1 MDLFERERMLKKRPP
16 GYLPL
21 FDDATLADEP
31 VTQDA
36 VTPYERDSVL
46 RQAGELAGGTV
57 ARVADTLSAP
67 GDYLRGVLAGTP
79 GERVGGRDLLKAYG
93 IVPQEDNWGSF
104 AAGLVTDVVTDPL
117 SFISG
122 PAKSLTSAGKAA
134 KAAGLLDNAAT
145 VATKKAISSGD
156 VAAGNI
162 PGVAK
167 RTLEAL
173 KKGDT
178 RTLSTLDPSVT
189 GRPLYGARTAQRAVT
204 LDDLIQYADDPAAAE
219 EAARRFLGDGFD
231 AARGETLSKSF
242 GLGMPLG
249 DAQYSFDLLGKDFG
263 DKYADVLDT
272 AGQAMRWSAPGRYTA
287 ALFSNR
293 VGGAVDPEEQLTN
306 IANFEARRKAGAVAK
321 SADAYNRTQLY
332 RSAPGAFT
340 EEGNRVMGRLMETP
354 QELWTAEDLQW
365 LADNPG
371 AENYI
376 AGWKNIR
383 EEALARSRKAGLSD
397 AEAID
402 AYGNEYLPRRA
413 EAALDM
419 QAKRDKKLGDAL
431 SAFTGDM
438 LRRTDAFQ
446 LPGGRDT
453 IMKLSQDPFLAGA
466 KRAAGN
472 DEEAAQYI
480 ISELTPLIQPGQPPI
495 TRSQAL
501 KVARTLNELPD
512 EVVQTAPLF
521 GQHPVESIG
530 SYLTGRAEAEATM
543 NTMHD
548 SLATFAINE
557 PYAEGSRRISM
568 KTALERIGSRSYDEG
583 AVGGAQQIRERLGNI
598 WGVDPDTIELS
609 QISVPEDAVNRLV
622 RARDAY
628 STGEAASG
636 LLKALDHYTAAW
648 RGGIL
653 LWPSRATRDLF
664 SGAVSNWLEGAFEP
678 QAVSAARA
686 LMSDGADSPVFQKWL
701 RSQSKYAGD
710 DGVAQFMGDL
720 AGTDLIQGATGFEHG
735 ASTIGKRALDPVIG
749 ATPVNVQSIL
759 SELGPQQ
766 GRSWGQFAN
775 DFGTWRSKLQ
785 PLVETKN
792 PLMRASEKLNSLTDG
807 INRISGYMSLIGQ
820 GFDPQAAA
828 AAMKRV
834 HTDASTLSQFE
845 RTILKTFL
853 PWYTYQ
859 SRIFREVVKQLV
871 ERPGGRFG
879 QMMMAA
885 ENAQESNDEQ
895 YMSPD
900 LRARLAIPV
909 PEMLGGRPAPGTQR
923 YWVPGG
929 VLPGFDQINMLG
941 MPARFDSPGTYGN
954 AGVATARQVA
964 MQLNPLM
971 RVGLETVFDKDLFTD
986 RPAGEAT
993 STLEAVGRNLSGDRS
1008 FELPTIVEKPLE
1020 NLPFI
1025 QRPLYVARS
1034 LTDLRGDAPL
1044 WSRAIKTG
1052 VNMFTGTH
1060 IKDKSQEESV
1070 AAAVRDIENS
1080 IDPYTREFKQV
1091 YIPKDMEPDVPEWAL
1106 RRQAVARALGRER
1119 RELRKPRSEQGKRK
1133 KKRTSDTVVPS
1144 LFD

>member
-1 MDLFERERMLKKRPP
+1 MSLYDMPRLTKRPA

-21 FDDATLADEP
+21 FDEASLADEP
-31 VTQDA
+31 VSEQD
-36 VTPYERDSVL
+36 VTASERDSVL

-57 ARVADTLSAP
+57 ARVADTISAP
-67 GDYLRGVLAGTP
+67 GDYLRGALAGTP
-79 GERVGGRDLLKAYG
+79 GERVGGRDLLRAYG
-93 IVPQEDNWGSF
+93 LASEDDNWGNF
-104 AAGLVTDVVTDPL
+104 IAGLATDVVTDPL
-117 SFISG
+117 SYIAG
-122 PAKSLTSAGKAA
+122 PAKAYTAAGQAA

-145 VATKKAISSGD
+145 VATKKAIASGD

-167 RTLEAL
+167 RTLDAL
-173 KKGDT
+173 RKGDN
-178 RTLSTLDPSVT
+178 RTLSTFDPAVT
-189 GRPLYGARTAQRAVT
+189 GRPLYGARTAQRNVT
-204 LDDLIQYADDPAAAE
+204 LDDLINYADDPKAAE
-219 EAARRFLGDGFD
+219 EAARRFLGDRFD
-231 AARGETLSKSF
+231 EVRGDTLSKSF
-242 GLGMPLG
+242 GIGMPLG
-249 DAQYSFDLLGKDFG
+249 DAQYSFDLLGKGFG

-306 IANFEARRKAGAVAK
+306 IANFEARRKAGSIAK
-321 SADAYNRTQLY
+321 SADAFNRTKLY
-332 RSAPGAFT
+332 ETTPDAFT
-340 EEGNRVMGRLMETP
+340 EEGNRIMGRLIETP
-354 QELWTAEDLQW
+354 QEAWSPEDAAW
-365 LADNPG
+365 LAARPG

-383 EEALARSRKAGLSD
+383 EEALARSRRAGLSD
-397 AEAID
+397 AEAVD
-402 AYGNEYLPRRA
+402 KFGMEYLPRKA

-419 QAKRDKKLGDAL
+419 QAKRDKKLGEAL
-431 SAFTGDM
+431 SVFTGDM

-466 KRAAGN
+466 KRGAGS

-480 ISELTPLIQPGQPPI
+480 IRELTPMIRPGQPPI
-495 TRSQAL
+495 TRSQAM
-501 KVARTLNELPD
+501 KVARTLNELPE
-512 EVVQTAPLF
+512 EVVKSSPLF

-530 SYLTGRAEAEATM
+530 SYLTGRAQAEATM
-543 NTMHD
+543 GTLHD
-548 SLATFAINE
+548 SLATFAVNE
-557 PYAEGSRRISM
+557 PYSEGSRRISM

-583 AVGGAQQIRERLGNI
+583 AVGGSQQIRERLGKL

-622 RARDAY
+622 RSRDVY

-636 LLKALDHYTAAW
+636 LLNALDHYTAAW

-686 LMSDGADSPVFQKWL
+686 LLSDGPQSATFQKWL
-701 RSQSKYAGD
+701 RSQSRYAGD
-710 DGVAQFMGDL
+710 DGVAQFMADI
-720 AGTDLIQGATGFEHG
+720 AGTDLIQGATGFEYG
-735 ASTIGKRALDPVIG
+735 ASTVGKRALDPVIG
-749 ATPVNVQSIL
+749 ANPVSVRSVLDELTPQS
-759 SELGPQQ
+759 
-766 GRSWGQFAN
+766 GRTWGQFAQ
-775 DFGTWRSKLQ
+775 DFATWRSKLR
-785 PLVETKN
+785 PLAETKN
-792 PLMRASEKLNSLTDG
+792 PMMRASEKLNNLTDG
-807 INRISGYMSLIGQ
+807 INRISGFMSLIGQ

-834 HTDASTLSQFE
+834 HTDANTLSDFE
-845 RTILKTFL
+845 RNIVKSFL

-885 ENAQESNDEQ
+885 ENAQESNDDQ

-900 LRARLAIPV
+900 LRARLALPV

-954 AGVATARQVA
+954 AGVETARQVA

-993 STLEAVGRNLSGDRS
+993 STLEAVGRNMTGDRS

-1044 WSRAIKTG
+1044 WSRGLKTG
-1052 VNMFTGTH
+1052 VNAFTGTH
-1060 IKDKSQEESV
+1060 FKDKSQEESL

-1091 YIPKDMEPDVPEWAL
+1091 YIPKDMEPEVPQWAL
-1106 RRQAVARALGRER
+1106 QRQAVARALGRER
-1119 RELRKPRSEQGKRK
+1119 RELRKPRGERDKRK
-1133 KKRTSDTVVPS
+1133 KKRKSDTIAPS